1 MKICLFSEFYKIFG
15 GTENVGGGL
24 IASLANQRRM
34 LGHLGIPFTEDV
46 KDTWDIL
53 QVNIP
58 WPNALARAQQAK
70 KQGKKV
76 VMWSHVTVEDLEKS
90 ARIFAVVPGLSGLL
104 KRYLIHAY
112 SIPDL
117 IFSPTA
123 YTRNLLIAYGV
134 PPDKIVV
141 QSNAVDVNTFF
152 PDPGRRERYRRE
164 FSLTGLAIG
173 NLALVFYRKGVDT
186 FLRLAA
192 TFPRERFIWFGK
204 VFSSLLVQ
212 RTSMA
217 TPPNVR
223 FTGFVEDSVAALNA
237 LDIFVFPSHE
247 ENQGMA
253 ILEAA
258 AVGLPILVR
267 DIPVYEGWLHHDVN
281 CLKARS
287 DDEFQACLD
296 RLLKDAA
303 LRHRLSTAALELAKR
318 ESIEV
323 LAVRLQGHYAAL
335 LGTP

>member
-192 TFPRERFIWFGK
+192 TFPR
-204 VFSSLLVQ
+204 
-212 RTSMA
+212 
-217 TPPNVR
+217 
-223 FTGFVEDSVAALNA
+223 
-237 LDIFVFPSHE
+237 
-247 ENQGMA
+247 
-253 ILEAA
+253 
-258 AVGLPILVR
+258 
-267 DIPVYEGWLHHDVN
+267 
-281 CLKARS
+281 
-287 DDEFQACLD
+287 
-296 RLLKDAA
+296 
-303 LRHRLSTAALELAKR
+303 
-318 ESIEV
+318 
-323 LAVRLQGHYAAL
+323 
-335 LGTP
+335 